1 MVKVN
6 PHYERLKRP
15 IIFPVIEQKLKEFK
29 GNDLINL
36 GIGDVALPLAFDVA
50 QAVSAAMVEMSQ
62 KPIGYGPAEGYLFLR
77 RALLDEYSNY
87 NIGVDEIFISDGI
100 NTDLANIA
108 DLFDPTC
115 KVATID
121 PGYPVFGDSSLLAGK
136 QVITLPCVEENNF
149 IPKPPSE
156 KVDVI
161 YLCSPGN
168 PTGVAMT
175 RTDLEMWVAY
185 AQSNDAIILFDAAYA
200 GFITSPDV
208 PKSIYEIEGAQSVA
222 IEMRSFSK
230 SAGFTGLRCSYSVIP
245 EATGLTKL
253 WKRRQNT
260 KYNGCSYP
268 VQCGALQ
275 ALKSE
280 ESSAQVKTYL
290 QCAGALKEALGQNV
304 YGGINSPYLWWKVPD
319 GMSSWEFF
327 DVLLQEHHILGI
339 PGVGFGSC
347 GEGFVRLSAFTT
359 MDKIKEVTNRL
370 GAYAH

>member
-15 IIFPVIEQKLKEFK
+15 IIFPIIEQKLKEFQ
-29 GNDLINL
+29 GDDLINL
-36 GIGDVALPLAFDVA
+36 GVGDVSMPLAFDIA
-50 QAVSAAMVEMSQ
+50 QAMSAAMVEMSQ
-62 KPIGYGPAEGYLFLR
+62 EPIGYGPAEGYLFLR
-77 RALLDEYSNY
+77 NALLNEYRHYGIST
-87 NIGVDEIFISDGI
+87 DEIFISDGI

-108 DLFDPTC
+108 DLFDPSC

-136 QVITLPCVEENNF
+136 EVLCLPCLEENNF
-149 IPKPPSE
+149 IPQPPSQS
-156 KVDVI
+156 VDIV

-175 RTDLEMWVAY
+175 EQDLEKWISY
-185 AQSNDAIILFDAAYA
+185 AHKTGAIILFDAAYA
-200 GFITSPDV
+200 GFITSSDV
-208 PKSIYEIEGAQSVA
+208 PQSIYEIDGAKSVA

-245 EATGLTKL
+245 QETGLTKL
-253 WKRRQNT
+253 WKKRQNT

-268 VQCGALQ
+268 IQRGAVQALQ
-275 ALKSE
+275 SE
-280 ESSAQVKTYL
+280 QASAQITAYL
-290 QCAGALKEALGQNV
+290 ECASALKEALGQNV
-304 YGGINSPYLWWKVPD
+304 YGGVNSPYLWWKVPE
-319 GMSSWEFF
+319 GMSSWDFF
-327 DVLLQEHHILGI
+327 DLLLQEHHILGI

-359 MDKIKEVTNRL
+359 MDKVKEVTNRL